1 MKLIAMIGYCNMP
14 LCGAWEE
21 KHELIPKVVGPSTY
35 LFVVQ
40 LERTWSTSK
49 VCGVL
54 SACSWTVSCNGSLF
68 PYCSLCPL
76 LTFPAVAVHADV
88 LAVVADWLP
97 TDSGSTYHTRS
108 RAVGAPWP
116 DTSGCESFVQLFLKI
131 GVRQVTVFHMCHGEK
146 LLKSTS
152 LTYHPKFKTRFQYL
166 RGTKLPFLS

>member
-35 LFVVQ
+35 LFIVQ

-49 VCGVL
+49 VRGVL

-76 LTFPAVAVHADV
+76 LTFPAVAVRADV

-97 TDSGSTYHTRS
+97 TDSGSTYGTQDPGPLEPLGQTPLAERVLS
-108 RAVGAPWP
+108 N
-116 DTSGCESFVQLFLKI
+116 FFKKI
-131 GVRQVTVFHMCHGEK
+131 GVRQVIVFHICHGEK
-146 LLKSTS
+146 LLKST
-152 LTYHPKFKTRFQYL
+152 F
-166 RGTKLPFLS
+166 

>member
-35 LFVVQ
+35 LFIVQ

-54 SACSWTVSCNGSLF
+54 SACSWTVSCNGNFF

-97 TDSGSTYHTRS
+97 TDSAARMAHKVQGRWSPLARHLWLREFCPIFFKD
-108 RAVGAPWP
+108 RCQ
-116 DTSGCESFVQLFLKI
+116 TSDCFPYVSWWETVEKYFLYVPSQI
-131 GVRQVTVFHMCHGEK
+131 EN
-146 LLKSTS
+146 
-152 LTYHPKFKTRFQYL
+152 
-166 RGTKLPFLS
+166 